1 MTQEQYDPLA
11 SAQEKLI
18 RGGLDSLTITLRREE
33 RNELLDLLD
42 CEFSFNTVET
52 EGDA

>member
-1 MTQEQYDPLA
+1 MTQEQYDLLA

-18 RGGLDSLTITLRREE
+18 RGGLDGLTITLTREE
-33 RNELLDLLD
+33 RDELLDLLG

-52 EGDA
+52 AGDA